1 VAINSE
7 LQTIRT
13 LRQFIKEGGL
23 TVITSFVFNEIK
35 MGFKTSIQL
44 DGSIINFVPN
54 PRYFS
59 TPDTQQLLQTYLK
72 QHLEKTKE
80 LLNQINGLNSFLQRV
95 FYLLASGNATIGAL
109 LIDVHDSLGQFHPF
123 LAYLYEIHPYLVSL
137 FWFIISGAMGGL
149 VFYYVVIPII
159 WYFIAKKVREKF

>member
-1 VAINSE
+1 MAINSE
-7 LQTIRT
+7 LQAIRT

-23 TVITSFVFNEIK
+23 TVITSFVFNK
-35 MGFKTSIQL
+35 TTMGFKTSIQL

-54 PRYFS
+54 PSYFS
-59 TPDTQQLLQTYLK
+59 TPDAQQFLQLQLK
-72 QHLEKTKE
+72 QHLEKIKAFLNKINE
-80 LLNQINGLNSFLQRV
+80 LNLFLQRF
-95 FYLLASGNATIGAL
+95 FYLLFTSNATIGAL

-149 VFYYVVIPII
+149 IFYYVVIPII